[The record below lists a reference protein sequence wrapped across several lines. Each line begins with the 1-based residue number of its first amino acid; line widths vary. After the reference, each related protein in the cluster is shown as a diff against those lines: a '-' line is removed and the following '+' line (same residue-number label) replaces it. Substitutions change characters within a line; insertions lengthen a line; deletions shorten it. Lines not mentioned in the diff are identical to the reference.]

1 MALSATIN
9 LLKASLVVAISGG
22 LRLYVA
28 FLLSGKNVGI
38 SIPLVMILIVYS
50 TYTLDRT
57 VNCIEDEINRTEE
70 SNANKFFPY
79 FLSCMCLM
87 WAILILIQNRIFPL
101 IALFPIIMGFM
112 YTKGFKI
119 GDYSIKLKQGMG
131 IKNFFVAFTW
141 ALTIIFLIYP
151 AENLSLFLIF
161 ILFFIKSFI
170 NTVIFDFKDIEGD
183 SQAGLK
189 TIPVYFGELKAKLL
203 LHLIQSSFHISLIV
217 LAIFSLIKF
226 EMFILLYSWI
236 GGTIYIS
243 LYANSKKTIFRSI
256 VVHGEW
262 AHMLIF
268 RSLAIQLSLNAFHS
282 I

>member
-1 MALSATIN
+1 MIVVALSATIN
-9 LLKASLVVAISGG
+9 LLTASIVVAISGG
-22 LRLYVA
+22 LRVYVA
-28 FLLSGKNVGI
+28 FLLSGKNVNI

-57 VNCIEDEINRTEE
+57 INCAEDEINRTEE

-79 FLSCMCLM
+79 FLLCICLLC
-87 WAILILIQNRIFPL
+87 AILILIQNRIFPL

-119 GDYSIKLKQGMG
+119 GDFSIKLKKGRG

-151 AENLSLFLIF
+151 ADNLSLFLIF

-170 NTVIFDFKDIEGD
+170 NTVIFDFKDIKGD
-183 SQAGLK
+183 SRAGLK

-203 LHLIQSSFHISLIV
+203 LHLIQSSFHIVLIV
-217 LAIFSLIKF
+217 LAIFGLIKF
-226 EMFILLYSWI
+226 ELFILFYSWI
-236 GGTIYIS
+236 GGIIYIL
-243 LYANSKKTIFRSI
+243 LYANSKKTIFRGI

-268 RSLAIQLSLNAFHS
+268 RSLVI
-282 I
+282 

>member
-9 LLKASLVVAISGG
+9 LLTASLVVAISGG
-22 LRLYVA
+22 LRVYVA
-28 FLLSGKNVGI
+28 FLLSGKNVNI

-57 VNCIEDEINRTEE
+57 INCAEDEINRTEE

-79 FLSCMCLM
+79 FLLCICLLC
-87 WAILILIQNRIFPL
+87 AILILIQNRIFPL

-119 GDYSIKLKQGMG
+119 GDFSIKLKKGRG

-151 AENLSLFLIF
+151 ADNLSLFLIF

-170 NTVIFDFKDIEGD
+170 NTVIFDFKDIKGD
-183 SQAGLK
+183 SRAGLK

-203 LHLIQSSFHISLIV
+203 LHLIQSSFHIVLIV
-217 LAIFSLIKF
+217 LAIFGLIKF
-226 EMFILLYSWI
+226 ELFILFYSWI
-236 GGTIYIS
+236 GGIIYIL
-243 LYANSKKTIFRSI
+243 LYANSKKTIFRGI

-268 RSLAIQLSLNAFHS
+268 RSLVI
-282 I
+282 

>member
-1 MALSATIN
+1 MIVVALSATIN
-9 LLKASLVVAISGG
+9 LLTASLVVAISGG
-22 LRLYVA
+22 LRVYVA
-28 FLLSGKNVGI
+28 FLLSGKNVNI

-57 VNCIEDEINRTEE
+57 INCAEDEINRTEE

-79 FLSCMCLM
+79 FLLCMCLLC
-87 WAILILIQNRIFPL
+87 AILILVQNRIFPL

-119 GDYSIKLKQGMG
+119 GDYSIKLKKGRG

-151 AENLSLFLIF
+151 ADNLSLFLIF
-161 ILFFIKSFI
+161 MLFFIKSFI
-170 NTVIFDFKDIEGD
+170 NTVIFDFKDIKGD

-203 LHLIQSSFHISLIV
+203 LHLIQSSFHIVLIV

-226 EMFILLYSWI
+226 ELFILFYSWI

-243 LYANSKKTIFRSI
+243 LYANSKKTMFRGI

-268 RSLAIQLSLNAFHS
+268 RSLVI
-282 I
+282 

>member
-1 MALSATIN
+1 MIVVALSATIN
-9 LLKASLVVAISGG
+9 LLTASLVVAISGG
-22 LRLYVA
+22 LRVYVA
-28 FLLSGKNVGI
+28 FLLSGKNVNI

-57 VNCIEDEINRTEE
+57 INCAEDEINRTEE

-79 FLSCMCLM
+79 FLLCICLLC
-87 WAILILIQNRIFPL
+87 AILILIQNRIFPL

-119 GDYSIKLKQGMG
+119 GDFSIKLKKGRG

-151 AENLSLFLIF
+151 ADNLSLFLIF

-170 NTVIFDFKDIEGD
+170 NTVIFDFKDIKGD
-183 SQAGLK
+183 SRAGLK

-203 LHLIQSSFHISLIV
+203 LHLIQSSFHIVLIV
-217 LAIFSLIKF
+217 LAIFGLIKF
-226 EMFILLYSWI
+226 ELFILFYSWI
-236 GGTIYIS
+236 GGIIYIL
-243 LYANSKKTIFRSI
+243 LYANSKKTIFRGI

-268 RSLAIQLSLNAFHS
+268 RSLVI
-282 I
+282 

>member
-1 MALSATIN
+1 MVFGATIN
-9 LLKASLVVAISGG
+9 LLYASLVVAISGG

-28 FLLSGKNVGI
+28 SLLSGKDMGI
-38 SIPLVMILIVYS
+38 SISLVMVLIVYS

-57 VNCIEDEINRTEE
+57 INCMEDKVNRTQE
-70 SNANKFFPY
+70 SNANKFIPY
-79 FLSCMCLM
+79 FLLCMCLLF
-87 WAILILIQNRIFPL
+87 AILILIQNRIFPL

-112 YTKGFKI
+112 YTKGVKI
-119 GDYSIKLKQGMG
+119 GNYSIKLKQGKG

-141 ALTIIFLIYP
+141 ALTIILLIYP

-170 NTVIFDFKDIEGD
+170 NTVIFDFKDIKGD

-203 LHLIQSSFHISLIV
+203 LHLINSSFHISLIV
-217 LAIFSLIKF
+217 LAVFDLIKF

-243 LYANSKKTIFRSI
+243 LYANPKKTIFRSI

-268 RSLAIQLSLNAFHS
+268 RSLAIQFYLSAFHS

>member
-1 MALSATIN
+1 MIVVALSATIN
-9 LLKASLVVAISGG
+9 LLTASLVVAISGG
-22 LRLYVA
+22 LRVYVA
-28 FLLSGKNVGI
+28 FLLSGKNVNI

-57 VNCIEDEINRTEE
+57 INCAEDEINRTEE

-79 FLSCMCLM
+79 FLLCMCLLC
-87 WAILILIQNRIFPL
+87 AILILIQNRIFPL

-119 GDYSIKLKQGMG
+119 GNFSIKLKKGRG

-151 AENLSLFLIF
+151 ADNLSLFLIF

-170 NTVIFDFKDIEGD
+170 NTVIFDFKDIKGD
-183 SQAGLK
+183 SRAGLK

-203 LHLIQSSFHISLIV
+203 LHLIQSSFHIVLIV
-217 LAIFSLIKF
+217 LAIFGLIKF
-226 EMFILLYSWI
+226 ELFILFYSWI
-236 GGTIYIS
+236 GGIIYIL

-268 RSLAIQLSLNAFHS
+268 RSLVI
-282 I
+282 